1 MRANIK
7 RSGERRRDARSPPD
21 ALAKAP
27 TGIAGID
34 EITGGGLPRGRP
46 TLVCGTA
53 GCGKTL
59 FAMEFLV
66 RGAMQF
72 DEPGVFI
79 AFEETAAELRDNV
92 RSLGFDLDGMVKRG
106 QLLVDHVRVER
117 SEIEETGEY
126 NLDGL
131 FIRIAH
137 AIDTVK
143 ARRVVLDTVETLF
156 SGLSDDTILRAELRR
171 LFGWLKSKGVTTVIT
186 GERGDRHLT
195 RRGLEEYVSDCVI
208 LLDQRIHEQVTTR
221 RLRIV
226 KYRGTVHGTNEYP
239 FLIDEHGMSVL
250 PITSLSLKHAV
261 SDKLISTGV
270 PALDA
275 MFGGRGFYRGSS
287 VLISGAAGSGKTSIA
302 AHFAAAS
309 CRRGERCLYFAYEES
324 EEQVVRNMRS
334 VGLDLRPWITK
345 GLLQIHAARPSS
357 HGLEMH
363 LVAIHK
369 LVRRFCPQAIV
380 MDPISNLIA
389 VGTLSETSAMLVRLI
404 DFFKASGITAMF
416 TSLTTLGDSLERSE
430 AAVSSLIDSWLVVRD
445 LELNGERNRTLVI
458 LKSRGMNHSNQVR
471 EFLLTSS
478 GIELRDAYLGAQG
491 VLTGSARLAQEAR
504 DRETELVRLDETA
517 RAQSDLAVRRRAIE
531 TEIAGLQGQLRA
543 IAGDNDRMVKAVRRR
558 GHRLIDDQRAMSA
571 SRHAARPNGARHG
584 KQDS

>member
-1 MRANIK
+1 
-7 RSGERRRDARSPPD
+7 
-21 ALAKAP
+21 
-27 TGIAGID
+27 
-34 EITGGGLPRGRP
+34 
-46 TLVCGTA
+46 
-53 GCGKTL
+53 
-59 FAMEFLV
+59 MEFLV
-66 RGAMQF
+66 RGALQF
-72 DEPGVFI
+72 DEPGVFV

-92 RSLGFDLDGMVKRG
+92 RSLGFDLDRMIKRR
-106 QLLVDHVRVER
+106 QLLVDHVRIER

-143 ARRVVLDTVETLF
+143 ARRVVLDTVEALF
-156 SGLSDDTILRAELRR
+156 SGFSNDAILRAELRR
-171 LFGWLKSKGVTTVIT
+171 LFGWLKDKGVTAVIT
-186 GERGDRHLT
+186 GERGDRLLT

-208 LLDQRIHEQVTTR
+208 LLDQRIHDQVSTR

-239 FLIDEHGMSVL
+239 FLIDDQGMSVL
-250 PITSLSLKHAV
+250 PITSLGLKHNV
-261 SDKLISTGV
+261 SNELISTGV

-275 MFGGRGFYRGSS
+275 MLGGRGFYRGSS
-287 VLISGAAGSGKTSIA
+287 VLVSGTAGSGKTSIA
-302 AHFAAAS
+302 AHFAIAS
-309 CRRGERCLYFAYEES
+309 CRRGERCLFFAYEES
-324 EEQVVRNMRS
+324 EAQVVRNMRS
-334 VGLDLRPWITK
+334 IGIELRPWIEK

-369 LVRRFCPQAIV
+369 LVRRVRPRAIV

-389 VGTLSETSAMLVRLI
+389 VGTLSETNAMLVRLI

-416 TSLTTLGDSLERSE
+416 TSLSTLGESLEQSE
-430 AAVSSLIDSWLVVRD
+430 VAVSSLIDSWLLVRD

-478 GIELRDAYLGAQG
+478 GIELRDAYLGGQG

-504 DRETELVRLDETA
+504 DRETELVKLDETT
-517 RAQSDLAVRRRAIE
+517 RVQRDLAVRRQAIE
-531 TEIAGLQGQLRA
+531 AEIAGLQDQLHA
-543 IAGDNDRMVKAVRRR
+543 IAGDVDRMLEGRRRR
-558 GHRLIDDQRAMSA
+558 GQRLGGDRRAMSV
-571 SRHAARPNGARHG
+571 SRHAARPNGARDG
-584 KQDS
+584 KQAR